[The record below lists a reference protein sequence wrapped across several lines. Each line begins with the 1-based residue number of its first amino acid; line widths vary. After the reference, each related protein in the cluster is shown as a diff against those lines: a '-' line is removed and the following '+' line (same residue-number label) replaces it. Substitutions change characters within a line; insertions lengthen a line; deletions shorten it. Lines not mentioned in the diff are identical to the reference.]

1 MTTTSM
7 SADDGSLFATLNG
20 IPAID
25 FPSNLQTALSGG
37 RRMSS
42 ILSEVIALRRG
53 PGKLTPNEY
62 FYYRLW
68 EPHLSKEDKRRF
80 VGKQAQQ
87 PMHIACNNTGW
98 YATAADKLLF
108 HTLLTG
114 AGLPTP
120 TLLAVTGPDRWLP
133 HGQLLRD
140 ETAIAASL
148 RDPDNYPLFGKP
160 IDGKYSISVVSADAY
175 DRAADKVVML
185 GGETVSPEALAGTM
199 TGRQAGYII
208 QRRMAADRSLEAQFG
223 PRLWSVRVL
232 VLLTPNGPLIHK
244 ALAKI
249 ATGQNPADNFW
260 RKGNMLGAIELETGT
275 IMRTVRGTGAEMV
288 VNPMHTDTGRMVLGS
303 VIPEWS
309 RLVAMVG
316 DAARLL
322 PAIRTQSWDIA
333 LTDTGPVPLEV
344 NFGGDLNL
352 TQLASGV
359 GMLDDT
365 YREHLQ
371 TCGYRI

>member
-1 MTTTSM
+1 MNTISV
-7 SADDGSLFATLNG
+7 SAEEGSLFRALNG

-25 FPSNLQTALSGG
+25 FSTNLQVAIAAGG
-37 RRMSS
+37 HMSS
-42 ILSEVIALRRG
+42 ILGEVISLRRG

-68 EPHLSKEDKRRF
+68 EPQLSKEDKRRF

-140 ETAIAASL
+140 ETAIVEFL
-148 RDPDNYPLFGKP
+148 RDPGNYPLFGKP
-160 IDGKYSISVVSADAY
+160 IDGKYSISVISADAY
-175 DRAADKVVML
+175 DRGADKVIMQ
-185 GGETVSPEALAGTM
+185 GGQTVSPETLAGTM
-199 TGRQAGYII
+199 TGRQAGYIV
-208 QRRMAADRSLEAQFG
+208 QRRMAVDRSLEALFG

-260 RKGNMLGAIELETGT
+260 RKGNMLGAIDLESGT

-288 VNPMHTDTGRMVLGS
+288 VNPTHTDTSRMVIGS

-309 RLVAMVG
+309 RLVNRVG

-322 PAIRTQSWDIA
+322 PAIRTQSWDVAISDA
-333 LTDTGPVPLEV
+333 GPVPLEV

-359 GMLDDT
+359 GMLDET
-365 YREHLQ
+365 YRDHLQ